1 MSDSDLLF
9 NDETP
14 LAATPETTTSAA
26 HNPWRVLI
34 VDDEEQVHT
43 VTNLVLRHFEF
54 EGAKVDFVHAYSNR
68 EAQTIL
74 RDQPP
79 FAMALIDVVME
90 SDDAGL
96 QLVRFIRETLDDQ
109 QVRLVLRTGQ
119 PGQAPEEHVIS
130 QYDIN
135 DYKNKTEL
143 TTTKL
148 KTLMYSAL
156 RSYRDILMIDKS
168 RIGLEKLINSISKI
182 VDTHNLPVFASAVL
196 EEIGLL
202 LQLENKAV
210 VARSLDAVAAQA
222 HEKNHY
228 DILAAIGGIRAWLE
242 EHKELPQDIA
252 DYFNQARQAHSRL
265 TTDDVYVG
273 YYQTQHEADNLL
285 FVRPKRTLNPFD
297 THLLDLF
304 TSCVAITHDNLQ
316 QKEEIARTRRE
327 LVYVLGE
334 LVEQRNKEGT
344 NHVRRVAQMS
354 YQIAKHMGYDN
365 TFCEL
370 IHLAAPLHDIGKI
383 AVPDAV
389 RLKTSEYTPE
399 EYIASQIHTLV
410 GQEMLQS
417 SPRPML
423 KVAAIIAG
431 QHHERWDGSGY
442 PLGLK
447 GEEIHV
453 AARIVAIADV
463 ADSMTCDR
471 PHRKGHSIN
480 EALEFIKAEAGKRF
494 DPVMVNAF
502 LEAADEFV
510 HCKLAYP
517 DPT

>member
-9 NDETP
+9 GDDAPQEQAPAVTD
-14 LAATPETTTSAA
+14 APEQS
-26 HNPWRVLI
+26 PWRVLI

-54 EGAKVDFVHAYSNR
+54 EGAKVDFVHAYSNQ
-68 EAQTIL
+68 EAQEIL
-74 RDQPP
+74 SNQAP
-79 FAMALIDVVME
+79 FALALIDVVME

-96 QLVRFIRETLDDQ
+96 QLVRFIRETLNDQ
-109 QVRLVLRTGQ
+109 QIRLVLRTGQ
-119 PGQAPEEHVIS
+119 PGQAPEEHVIA

-156 RSYRDILMIDKS
+156 RSYRDILVIDKS
-168 RIGLEKLINSISKI
+168 RVGLEKLINSISKI
-182 VDTHNLPVFASAVL
+182 VDTQNLPVFASAVL
-196 EEIGLL
+196 EEISLL
-202 LQLENKAV
+202 LQLEDKAV
-210 VARSLDAVAAQA
+210 AVRSLDAVAAQA
-222 HEKNHY
+222 HAQNHY
-228 DILAAIGGIRAWLE
+228 DILAAIGGIRTWLE
-242 EHKELPQDIA
+242 DHDELPNEVSE
-252 DYFNQARQAHSRL
+252 YFSKARQAHSRL
-265 TTDDVYVG
+265 SDEHVYVG
-273 YYQTQHEADNLL
+273 YYQTQNEADNLL
-285 FVRPKRTLNPFD
+285 FVRPTRSLNPFD

-344 NHVRRVAQMS
+344 NHVRRVAHMS
-354 YQIAKHMGYDN
+354 YHIAKLMGYEHS
-365 TFCEL
+365 FCEL
-370 IHLAAPLHDIGKI
+370 IRLAAPLHDIGKI

-389 RLKTSEYTPE
+389 RLKTGEYTD
-399 EYIASQIHTLV
+399 ADHKLSQIHAQV
-410 GQEMLQS
+410 GQEMLIN

-423 KVAAIIAG
+423 KIAALIAG

-442 PLGLK
+442 PAGLK
-447 GEEIHV
+447 GEEIHA

-471 PHRKGHSIN
+471 PHRKGHTIN
-480 EALEFIKAEAGKRF
+480 EALEYVKNEAGKSF
-494 DPVMVNAF
+494 DPKMALAF

-510 HCKLAYP
+510 HSKLAFP
-517 DPT
+517 DPV

>member
-9 NDETP
+9 GDEP
-14 LAATPETTTSAA
+14 AEEATSAAPANPA

-54 EGAKVDFVHAYSNR
+54 EGAKVDFVHAYSNK
-68 EAQTIL
+68 EAQQIL
-74 RDQPP
+74 REQAP
-79 FAMALIDVVME
+79 FALALVDVVME
-90 SDDAGL
+90 TDDAGL

-148 KTLMYSAL
+148 KSLMYSAL

-202 LQLENKAV
+202 LQLEDKAV
-210 VARSLDAVAAQA
+210 VARTLDAVAAQA

-242 EHKELPQDIA
+242 VHKELPEDISE
-252 DYFNQARQAHSRL
+252 YFSQARQVHSRI

-273 YYQTQHEADNLL
+273 YYQTQNEADNLL

-354 YQIAKHMGYDN
+354 YHMAKLMGYDH

-383 AVPDAV
+383 AIPDAV
-389 RLKTSEYTPE
+389 RMKTTEYTAE
-399 EYIASQIHTLV
+399 DHTISQTHTLV
-410 GQEMLQS
+410 GQEMLHN

-463 ADSMTCDR
+463 ADAMTCDR
-471 PHRKGHSIN
+471 PHRKGHTIN
-480 EALEFIKAEAGKRF
+480 EALEYVQAEAGKSF
-494 DPVMVNAF
+494 DPQMVKAF
-502 LEAADEFV
+502 MEAADEFV

-517 DPT
+517 DPA